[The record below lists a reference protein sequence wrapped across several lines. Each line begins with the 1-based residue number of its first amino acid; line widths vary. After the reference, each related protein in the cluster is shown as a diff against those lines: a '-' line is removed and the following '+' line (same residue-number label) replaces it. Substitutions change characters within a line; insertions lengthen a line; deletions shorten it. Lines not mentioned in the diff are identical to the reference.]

1 MKVLGWCRHFFFLV
15 RKAKKVLQKDQQVL
29 IDQREGNLQV
39 YKSILVFLAK
49 FATLDLDNQQDELD
63 SHIIFSLR
71 ATEILSESFS
81 EMVTKIWEVFTLFSY
96 ILNWIFFFFTNFY
109 RKHLRNHPQH
119 ILLYFFYSFYIHPW
133 LDFDSYVWYQF
144 GKSTLIFSNQYLTF
158 SSPKRRLLDLISLK
172 GNTKFFH
179 EFSSLLGR
187 VSNIFN

>member
-1 MKVLGWCRHFFFLV
+1 MKVLGWSRHFFFLV

-96 ILNWIFFFFTNFY
+96 ILNWIFFFLPIFTGNISGITLNTSYYIFFT
-109 RKHLRNHPQH
+109 LFIS
-119 ILLYFFYSFYIHPW
+119 IL
-133 LDFDSYVWYQF
+133 
-144 GKSTLIFSNQYLTF
+144 G
-158 SSPKRRLLDLISLK
+158 
-172 GNTKFFH
+172 
-179 EFSSLLGR
+179 
-187 VSNIFN
+187 